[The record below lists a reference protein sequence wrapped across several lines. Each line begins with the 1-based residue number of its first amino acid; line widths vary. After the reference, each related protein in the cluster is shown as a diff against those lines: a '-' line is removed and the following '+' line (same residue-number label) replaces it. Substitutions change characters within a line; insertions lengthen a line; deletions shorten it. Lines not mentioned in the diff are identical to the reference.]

1 MVKVKG
7 KLENKSGKRLT
18 GGKRDKTCPR
28 GDDEVSVIVPG
39 AKTKWILLEVPV
51 QRVGLKGMF
60 GDTQHSQYGGV

>member
-1 MVKVKG
+1 MV
-7 KLENKSGKRLT
+7 
-18 GGKRDKTCPR
+18 RDKTCPR

-60 GDTQHSQYGGV
+60 GNTQHSQYGGV